1 MVEPAPG
8 TPAALV
14 RSFLANL
21 MKAALTA
28 DDTRSQAWRQK
39 ARHLRQQMLAVPTGL
54 ENLKIDG
61 LWWLAVGD
69 AEAPELQAEEK
80 MIEWG
85 QPKICPFT
93 LVEIQ
98 APEFDVDRAVQHLR
112 ETASTG

>member
-14 RSFLANL
+14 RGFLPNL

-28 DDTRSQAWRQK
+28 DDQHSQAWRQK
-39 ARHLRQQMLAVPTGL
+39 AKRLRSQFAATPSAL
-54 ENLKIDG
+54 ESLKIDG

-69 AEAPELQAEEK
+69 AEAPELRSEEK

-85 QPKICPFT
+85 QPKTCPFT
-93 LVEIQ
+93 LAEICR
-98 APEFDVDRAVQHLR
+98 ADFDIDGAVQHLR
-112 ETASTG
+112 ETAATG

>member
-14 RSFLANL
+14 RGFLANL

-28 DDTRSQAWRQK
+28 DDQHGQAWRQK
-39 ARHLRQQMLAVPTGL
+39 ARHLRRQILATPSAL

-61 LWWLAVGD
+61 LWWLAIGD
-69 AEAPELQAEEK
+69 AEAPELRSEGK

-85 QPKICPFT
+85 QPKICPITFA
-93 LVEIQ
+93 EIC
-98 APEFDVDRAVQHLR
+98 APDFDVDRAVQRLR
-112 ETASTG
+112 ESAATG

>member
-28 DDTRSQAWRQK
+28 DDQHSQAWRQK
-39 ARHLRQQMLAVPTGL
+39 AKHLRQQMLAVRSDL

-61 LWWLAVGD
+61 LWWLAIGD
-69 AEAPELQAEEK
+69 AEAPELRSEEK

-85 QPKICPFT
+85 QPKICPLTFA
-93 LVEIQ
+93 EIC
-98 APEFDVDRAVQHLR
+98 APEFDIDRAVQHLR
-112 ETASTG
+112 ETAATG

>member
-14 RSFLANL
+14 RNFLANL

-28 DDTRSQAWRQK
+28 DDHHSQAWRQK
-39 ARHLRQQMLAVPTGL
+39 AKHLRQQMLAVPSALG
-54 ENLKIDG
+54 NLKIDG

-69 AEAPELQAEEK
+69 AEAPELRAEEK

-93 LVEIQ
+93 LAEIC

-112 ETASTG
+112 ETAATG

>member
-14 RSFLANL
+14 RGFLANL

-39 ARHLRQQMLAVPTGL
+39 AKHLRQQMLAVPTGL

-69 AEAPELQAEEK
+69 AEAPELQSEEK

-85 QPKICPFT
+85 QRSCPSMRWKFGVD
-93 LVEIQ
+93 LERPSVGRPAVE
-98 APEFDVDRAVQHLR
+98 LL
-112 ETASTG
+112 